1 MIVQVLRDAFQAMVK
16 DGEFAGDLQRMNVE
30 LDPLP
35 GEAVAQLAARALAVP
50 AAMRERAKSAFGR

>member
-1 MIVQVLRDAFQAMVK
+1 MVK

-35 GEAVAQLAARALAVP
+35 GEAVAQLAARALAAP
-50 AAMRERAKSAFGR
+50 AAVRERAKAAFGR